1 MSKRNRNKALRN
13 QPTVKKEIA
22 EKKNNAINE
31 NKNKY
36 NRVLA
41 FTELFVVVLLISLG
55 ASAVVLGLQSIHFP
69 CAGNLCGEIATAGAV
84 TLTIGLIL
92 LFVAAQIIIWI
103 NAFKD

>member
-1 MSKRNRNKALRN
+1 MSNRKKALRN
-13 QPTVKKEIA
+13 QPSVKKEIA
-22 EKKNNAINE
+22 EKKINAITE

-36 NRVLA
+36 NQMLA
-41 FTELFVVVLLISLG
+41 FTELFIVVLLISLG
-55 ASAVVLGLQSIHFP
+55 ASAVVLGLQSIYFP

-103 NAFKD
+103 NVFKD